1 MSDMKALHP
10 AEYLVCL
17 ARHEPDLLDC
27 GVVLTAERRVDVWAA
42 NEAADRAEKLRAR
55 RRRLPAR
62 QREILRAV
70 EEAGGLTRGSAVL
83 AAQAL
88 GVSAERVRQ
97 VVRELRRKGLLS

>member
-1 MSDMKALHP
+1 MKALP
-10 AEYLVCL
+10 AAAYLTCVVKHAL
-17 ARHEPDLLDC
+17 DLLEA

-88 GVSAERVRQ
+88 GVSPGRVRQ
-97 VVRELRRKGLLS
+97 VAQQLRRKGLLS